1 MLSRMRSPI
10 RRVLALDAGTRSI
23 RMLLAQSE
31 FGRFRL
37 LKEDSIDLHEEGLVG
52 PDEVK
57 AWLRERLSEWG
68 EPPLAVV
75 LPQHLSNSQVI
86 DLPPAVEQDVAT
98 LIENETLK
106 LSGVSDTRIIYDFVH
121 IGGSNPNRQQ
131 YWVTLCREE
140 DIREK
145 FLTLGIEGQDLCE
158 VVPGANALVN
168 AWLRTAPDS
177 RRAVLVHAGAQSTV
191 VAIVQDGQ
199 GVFASTFQMGGDFFT
214 RTLAR
219 SRNLSEENA
228 NKSKGESDILNGPT
242 PSSEMRAA
250 VDGWAAELKRQLNDW
265 FQSGAGGAQ
274 ASAFPLIAV
283 GGAFEQPGLLE
294 YLKAN
299 RALSFKPW
307 PQPETRADLPSK
319 GFEAAYG
326 TALQALGLS
335 SQPVSLLPPDYR
347 LKWKKRLG
355 RERVEVGSLAL
366 LIVCTLVLALASWRQ
381 LNLVTRK
388 GNFLNKV
395 KAAQE
400 AVEANDSL
408 SGKLASE
415 YETFRP
421 LFARQRNTLDTLNS
435 LALLQQ
441 SRSNRSFWYV
451 LVADQQTYFNAPRS
465 LGSTNGI
472 QIVATAT
479 TNAAPA
485 TLSRLANAL
494 PAGTNSAA
502 KPGLIAEVSVPE
514 DPEASRILLSQLVR
528 NLKQQPL
535 YSKVDLLSDDL
546 KRSVADPKV
555 IVPDKDFV
563 LALDFAATD
572 FQPSGHA
579 KRSAGSSSA
588 RPGPKRATRQT
599 PPSDNG
605 DTPVT
610 SSP

>member
-1 MLSRMRSPI
+1 
-10 RRVLALDAGTRSI
+10 
-23 RMLLAQSE
+23 
-31 FGRFRL
+31 
-37 LKEDSIDLHEEGLVG
+37 
-52 PDEVK
+52 
-57 AWLRERLSEWG
+57 
-68 EPPLAVV
+68 
-75 LPQHLSNSQVI
+75 
-86 DLPPAVEQDVAT
+86 

-106 LSGVSDTRIIYDFVH
+106 LSGVSDTRIIYDFVR
-121 IGGSNPNRQQ
+121 IGGANPNRQQ

-145 FLTLGIEGQDLCE
+145 ILALGIQGQDLCE

-168 AWLRTAPDS
+168 AWLRAAPDS
-177 RRAVLVHAGAQSTV
+177 GRAVLVHAGAQSTV
-191 VAIVQDGQ
+191 VAIVQGGQ

-219 SRNLSEENA
+219 ARNLSEENA
-228 NKSKGESDILNGPT
+228 DKLKGESDLLNGQT
-242 PSSEMRAA
+242 ASSEMRAA

-265 FQSGAGGAQ
+265 FQSGSGGTPA
-274 ASAFPLIAV
+274 ASFPMIAV
-283 GGAFEQPGLLE
+283 GGAFEQPGLIE
-294 YLKAN
+294 YLKTN
-299 RALSFKPW
+299 RGLTFKPW
-307 PQPETRADLPSK
+307 PQPAAGADLPAK
-319 GFEAAYG
+319 GFEAACG
-326 TALQALGLS
+326 TALQALGYG

-347 LKWKKRLG
+347 LKWKKRLS
-355 RERVEVGSLAL
+355 RERVEVASLAL
-366 LIVCTLVLALASWRQ
+366 LIVCALLLAIASWRQ
-381 LNLVTRK
+381 LDLVTRK

-408 SGKLASE
+408 STKLASE

-421 LFARQRNTLDTLNS
+421 LFARQRHTLDTLNG

-451 LVADQQTYFNAPRS
+451 LVADQQTYFNAPRP
-465 LGSTNGI
+465 LTSTNGI
-472 QIVATAT
+472 QSVATAA
-479 TNAAPA
+479 TNSPLA
-485 TLSRLANAL
+485 TLSRLANSPIAS
-494 PAGTNSAA
+494 TNSPA
-502 KPGLIAEVSVPE
+502 KPGLIAELSVPE

-555 IVPDKDFV
+555 IVPEKDFV

-572 FQPSGHA
+572 FQSSGRS
-579 KRSAGSSSA
+579 KRSAASTPA
-588 RPGPKRATRQT
+588 RPGAKRPSRQT
-599 PPSDNG
+599 QPPDNG

-610 SSP
+610 STP